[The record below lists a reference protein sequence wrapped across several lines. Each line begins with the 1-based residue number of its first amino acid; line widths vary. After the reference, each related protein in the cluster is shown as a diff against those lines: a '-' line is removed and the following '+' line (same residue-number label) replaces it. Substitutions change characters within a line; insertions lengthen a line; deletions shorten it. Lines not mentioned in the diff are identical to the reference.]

1 MTNYTKIDSI
11 HFNQLKKLVG
21 NDIVSKD
28 KDVLINYGHDETES
42 LNFPPEILIK
52 PSSVDGVSKIMKYA
66 FENNIPVTPI
76 GARTGLS
83 GGALSIHGGIGISM
97 EKFDK
102 IIEIDESNHQ
112 VIVEPGVITQEL
124 QEAVAKRGLYY
135 APDPAS
141 RGSCFIGGNIAE
153 NSGGPRALKYGV
165 TKDFVLNLE
174 VILPN
179 GIIIHTVLIL

>member
-83 GGALSIHGGIGISM
+83 GGALYIHGGIGISI

-102 IIEIDESNHQ
+102 IIEIDGKGYFESDDEVGAIYKQIKQ
-112 VIVEPGVITQEL
+112 VICITFL
-124 QEAVAKRGLYY
+124 
-135 APDPAS
+135 
-141 RGSCFIGGNIAE
+141 
-153 NSGGPRALKYGV
+153 LK
-165 TKDFVLNLE
+165 
-174 VILPN
+174 
-179 GIIIHTVLIL
+179 

>member
-21 NDIVSKD
+21 NDVVSKD
-28 KDVLINYGHDETES
+28 KDLLINYGHDETES

-52 PSSVDGVSKIMKYA
+52 PSSVDVVSKIMKYA
-66 FENNIPVTPI
+66 FDNNIPVTPI

-124 QEAVAKRGLYY
+124 QETVAKRGLYY

-141 RGSCFIGGNIAE
+141 KGSCFIGGNIAE
-153 NSGGPRALKYGV
+153 NSGGPGL
-165 TKDFVLNLE
+165 
-174 VILPN
+174 
-179 GIIIHTVLIL
+179 